1 MQFVPALTVY
11 ISILEQQ
18 AKYGNALEMLSG
30 ELGSLLMIEVDKL
43 RVQVLSE
50 AFIFLSL
57 YFKKSLTLP
66 SMAMYIHAYMHY
78 TYVCVYTHV

>member
-1 MQFVPALTVY
+1 MDCTNDFCCYHLQFVPALTVY

-50 AFIFLSL
+50 AFIFLS
-57 YFKKSLTLP
+57 
-66 SMAMYIHAYMHY
+66 M
-78 TYVCVYTHV
+78 